1 MLTLDKKHTNIALYK
16 TITPMNF
23 TGLISDPISSNN
35 ESRQQKQRS
44 RIVKCLSKS
53 ETPLT
58 IPEIANVVRIS
69 MPTAIKLVNEL
80 IESKWVIEKGK
91 KETELGRRPT
101 LYALNKELIC
111 AVGVEIL
118 LKSIHV
124 TILKIG
130 FEVLL
135 SEKDNSF
142 VLENTQECLD
152 RAITFITKVIEKSG
166 RSKDQIMGIGV
177 GITGRVNTNTG
188 ESITYFNFLQ
198 KPLANY
204 IEEQLLLQTVIDN
217 DTRVQGV
224 AEKVFGKGKNTQNTL
239 IVNMSRGLGM
249 SIVLNKKM
257 IIGEMGFAGEF
268 GHMHFGVENR
278 HCICG
283 KQGCLGTEVS
293 GYALEE
299 DMKNALARGE
309 TSLSFSKMANEP
321 IRYDTILD
329 AALIGDALAID
340 LIQKQGEKLGSA
352 LGNII
357 NLLNPSLIVIGGKF
371 ARVKDILTDPIKM
384 GLKKTA
390 LINSANSCKIVSSEL
405 TDQAGPKGAACLVF
419 RKNEMI

>member
-1 MLTLDKKHTNIALYK
+1 
-16 TITPMNF
+16 MNF
-23 TGLISDPISSNN
+23 KGLNSDPTFSNN

-53 ETPLT
+53 EESLT
-58 IPEIANVVRIS
+58 LPEIANVIRIS
-69 MPTAIKLVNEL
+69 LPTTIKLTNKL
-80 IESKWVIEKGK
+80 IESKWVIEEGK

-101 LYALNKELIC
+101 LYTLNKEMIC

-118 LKSIHV
+118 LKRIHV

-130 FEVLL
+130 FDVVL
-135 SEKDNSF
+135 SEQDKSF
-142 VLENTQECLD
+142 VLENTQACLD
-152 RAITFITKVIEKSG
+152 KVISFIAAVIEKSG
-166 RSKDQIMGIGV
+166 RSKDKIMGIGI

-198 KPLANY
+198 KPLTNY
-204 IEEQLLLQTVIDN
+204 IEEQLLLPVVIDN
-217 DTRVQGV
+217 DTRALGV
-224 AEKVFGKGKNTQNTL
+224 AEKVLGKGKNTQNTL

-249 SIVLNKKM
+249 TIVLNKKM
-257 IIGEMGFAGEF
+257 VRGELGFAGEF
-268 GHMHFGVENR
+268 GHMHFGLENR
-278 HCICG
+278 QCLCG

-299 DMKNALARGE
+299 DLKIAL
-309 TSLSFSKMANEP
+309 TSGKTSINFSKETAEP
-321 IRYDTILD
+321 IRYDAILE
-329 AALIGDALAID
+329 AAKHGDSLAID

-371 ARVKDILTDPIKM
+371 ARVKDIFTDPVKM

-390 LINSANSCKIVSSEL
+390 LINSANACKIVTSEL
-405 TDQAGPKGAACLVF
+405 TDQAGPQGAACLVF
-419 RKNEMI
+419 KRNEMI

>member
-1 MLTLDKKHTNIALYK
+1 
-16 TITPMNF
+16 MNF
-23 TGLISDPISSNN
+23 TSLNTDPTLSNN

-53 ETPLT
+53 EVPLT
-58 IPEIANVVRIS
+58 NPEIASVVRIS
-69 MPTAIKLVNEL
+69 LPTTIKLINEL
-80 IESKWVIEKGK
+80 IESKWVIEEGK
-91 KETELGRRPT
+91 KETELGRPPT
-101 LYALNKELIC
+101 LYTLNKEMMC

-118 LKSIHV
+118 LKRIHV

-130 FEVLL
+130 FDVVL
-135 SEKDNSF
+135 SEQDQSF

-152 RAITFITKVIEKSG
+152 RVIIFIAAVIKKSG
-166 RSKDQIMGIGV
+166 RSKDQIMGIGI

-188 ESITYFNFLQ
+188 ESITYFNFLK
-198 KPLANY
+198 KPLSIY
-204 IEEQLLLQTVIDN
+204 IEEQLLLPVVIDN

-224 AEKVFGKGKNTQNTL
+224 AENVLGKGKHAQNTL

-257 IIGEMGFAGEF
+257 VRGEMGFAGEF
-268 GHMHFGVENR
+268 GHMHFGLEKR

-299 DMKNALARGE
+299 DLKNALNRGE
-309 TSLSFSKMANEP
+309 TSINFSKETAES
-321 IRYDTILD
+321 IRYDSILE
-329 AALIGDALAID
+329 AAKNGDSLAIN

-371 ARVKDILTDPIKM
+371 ASVKDIFTDPVKM
-384 GLKKTA
+384 GIKKTA
-390 LINSANSCKIVSSEL
+390 LINSAQSCKIVNSEL
-405 TDQAGPKGAACLVF
+405 TDQAGPQGAACLVF